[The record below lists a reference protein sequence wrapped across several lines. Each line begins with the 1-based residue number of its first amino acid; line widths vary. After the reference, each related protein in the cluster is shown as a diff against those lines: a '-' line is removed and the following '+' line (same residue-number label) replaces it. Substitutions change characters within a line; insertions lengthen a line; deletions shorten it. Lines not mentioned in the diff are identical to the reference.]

1 MKYHPD
7 KNPDNPSASDLF
19 QKLSKAY
26 NILTDPA
33 AKVRLCTMFKKVACE
48 YFHLQASYDKWL
60 KAKHAAKKRHEEL
73 NVKRRKLK
81 ECMFIYRRNV
91 VCTCFFK
98 RAVLALEKR
107 EAGESQS
114 VESSHDEAL
123 AAQRMQKEVCFSL
136 CLFLEVAFAD

>member
-33 AKVRLCTMFKKVACE
+33 AK
-48 YFHLQASYDKWL
+48 ASYDKWL

-81 ECMFIYRRNV
+81 ES
-91 VCTCFFK
+91 
-98 RAVLALEKR
+98 LEKR

-123 AAQRMQKEVCFSL
+123 AAQRMQKEVCFFSL
-136 CLFLEVAFAD
+136 SFP